1 MNFRFPQIALAGM
14 LLCAVTPATDSDR
27 LSKFS
32 FLAGCWSGQVGL
44 LRFDEQWSKP
54 AGGLML
60 GASRTLRQGKLI
72 FSEFM
77 RIEQA
82 GPDVTYTPRI
92 GTKQPPV
99 TFKMISLEGDEVV
112 FENPTHDFPQRIRYR
127 KTTSG
132 LFAQIEGL
140 DKGRQRSDD
149 FPMRRV
155 ACE

>member
-1 MNFRFPQIALAGM
+1 MKFRFPQVAWAAL
-14 LLCAVTPATDSDR
+14 LLCAAVPAAESDR
-27 LSKFS
+27 LDRLT

-54 AGGLML
+54 AAGLML

-82 GPDVTYTPRI
+82 GADVTYTPRI
-92 GTKQPPV
+92 GTRQPPV
-99 TFKMISLEGDEVV
+99 TFKLISLEGDEVV

-127 KTTSG
+127 KTAGG
-132 LFAQIEGL
+132 LFARIEGL
-140 DKGRQRSDD
+140 DKGRPRSDD
-149 FPMRRV
+149 FPMQRV